1 MSALDDDSH
10 SLPPIIDLS
19 SRPDPDPERSE
30 GDGGAERSAAPAMLA
45 GTPHPLAQLR
55 RFTPARIALGRA
67 GDSLPTAE
75 LLDFGAAHA
84 MARDAVHAALDIR
97 GITAQLKACGHE
109 SLLVHSAAQDRAAYL
124 RRPDLGRKLDEAS
137 RQRLSSLRLAT
148 RPDVLFVIADGL
160 SAIAPERYAVAV
172 IEETGKLLTDWRIAP
187 VLIAEQARVALGDEA
202 GEMLDAGMV
211 VTLIG
216 ERPGLSSPD
225 SLGIYLT
232 YAPKVGR
239 TDAERNCISNVRIEG
254 MSPERAAQ
262 TLSHLLVNARRLG
275 LSGVRLKDSSDQ
287 RLFPSW

>member
-1 MSALDDDSH
+1 
-10 SLPPIIDLS
+10 
-19 SRPDPDPERSE
+19 
-30 GDGGAERSAAPAMLA
+30 MLA